1 MTADELKAI
10 AAFVEGLD
18 RLEIAHG
25 VSLDL
30 AGSYDDRFIRLSIE
44 PSVRLRRFPHEV
56 EIHPNGH
63 DLTLVRSDVDV
74 SPAPKPRPA
83 VWTIVE
89 HGTARL
95 LDDKGNALGAVQ
107 QKGDGRWAAYFPQ
120 GYPWPPTFETSE
132 AAKRYVTRLAA
143 ASEPITSETRVA
155 VADEIEADE
164 RRARAAAEGIEVA
177 RQRGFPQSQLHER
190 REAQPGQDAS
200 TGGAGGGGGYQRVS
214 IVFGG
219 GGGGYRGQGG
229 NVSSGTGGSGERHPA
244 GPTPPGAG
252 SGNVPLVLLVPGAG
266 GGIGGE
272 GTGGRGSNGAAMS
285 IVDVPE
291 GAEARGG
298 GVTVSNR
305 PICETEGCEREATTD
320 GPNGTFLCDDCAGE
334 P

>member
-10 AAFVEGLD
+10 AAFVDGLD

-25 VSLDL
+25 VCLDL
-30 AGSYDDRFIRLSIE
+30 AGSYDDRFIRLSID

-74 SPAPKPRPA
+74 SAGS
-83 VWTIVE
+83 V
-89 HGTARL
+89 
-95 LDDKGNALGAVQ
+95 
-107 QKGDGRWAAYFPQ
+107 
-120 GYPWPPTFETSE
+120 
-132 AAKRYVTRLAA
+132 
-143 ASEPITSETRVA
+143 
-155 VADEIEADE
+155 
-164 RRARAAAEGIEVA
+164 
-177 RQRGFPQSQLHER
+177 ER

-200 TGGAGGGGGYQRVS
+200 AGYQRVS

-229 NVSSGTGGSGERHPA
+229 DVSSGTGGGVERHPSS
-244 GPTPPGAG
+244 PTPPAAG

-272 GTGGRGSNGAAMS
+272 GTGGREPRPIDERTWSGATS
-285 IVDVPE
+285 IVDDVPE